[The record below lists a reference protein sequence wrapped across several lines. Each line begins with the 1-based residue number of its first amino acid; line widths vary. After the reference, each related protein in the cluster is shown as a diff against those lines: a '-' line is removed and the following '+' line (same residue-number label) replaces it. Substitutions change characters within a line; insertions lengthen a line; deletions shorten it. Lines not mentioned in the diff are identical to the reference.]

1 MVTKYIIER
10 EYTTNRWNILE
21 QRMGRDYA
29 KFINTAASVD
39 QAIQYVEKIRSHDF
53 YKRHPHEISIICDM
67 R

>member
-1 MVTKYIIER
+1 
-10 EYTTNRWNILE
+10 
-21 QRMGRDYA
+21 MGRDYA